1 MNNQPTTISGHYT
14 SQHALASSTS
24 SEELED
30 FVGARYYCLHALAN
44 SSQHEQS

>member
-14 SQHALASSTS
+14 SQHALASTS